1 MAKRAA
7 ELASPAEGGL
17 ELAPEFPAPHAG
29 AEIVVVTTQDDFLLE
44 FGGVLGACAAV
55 HPVASMAL
63 ALERMA
69 ASRRA
74 HVLAVDARAMADLRN
89 AIGRCYARAANTV
102 VLLFAED
109 GAEEALHQ
117 AFKGS
122 RVFAI
127 LPFPLDAQRTMLTVS
142 DALAN
147 ALAKNSAPAA
157 LLATPSLK

>member
-7 ELASPAEGGL
+7 ELVSPAENEL
-17 ELAPEFPAPHAG
+17 ELAPDCPAPHAG

-44 FGGVLGACAAV
+44 FGAALSARAAV
-55 HPVASMAL
+55 HPVASMTL

-74 HVLAVDARAMADLRN
+74 HVLAVDARAMADLRDS
-89 AIGRCYARAANTV
+89 IGRCYARAANTV
-102 VLLFAED
+102 VLLFAES
-109 GAEEALHQ
+109 GEEKSLHQ

-127 LPFPLDAQRTMLTVS
+127 LPFPLDSQRTALTVN

-147 ALAKNSAPAA
+147 ALAKNSAPSS
-157 LLATPSLK
+157 LLTSPGLK

>member
-7 ELASPAEGGL
+7 ELVSPADKAL
-17 ELAPEFPAPHAG
+17 ELAPDFPAPHAG
-29 AEIVVVTTQDDFLLE
+29 AEIVVVTTEDDFLLE
-44 FGGVLGACAAV
+44 FGNALGARVAV

-74 HVLAVDARAMADLRN
+74 HVLAIDARAMTDLRN
-89 AIGRCYARAANTV
+89 SIGRTYARAANTV
-102 VLLFAED
+102 VLLFAEQ
-109 GAEEALHQ
+109 GAEESLHQ
-117 AFKGS
+117 SFKGS

-127 LPFPLDAQRTMLTVS
+127 LPFPLDTQRTALTLN

-147 ALAKNSAPAA
+147 ALAKNSAPSA
-157 LLATPSLK
+157 LLASPGLK